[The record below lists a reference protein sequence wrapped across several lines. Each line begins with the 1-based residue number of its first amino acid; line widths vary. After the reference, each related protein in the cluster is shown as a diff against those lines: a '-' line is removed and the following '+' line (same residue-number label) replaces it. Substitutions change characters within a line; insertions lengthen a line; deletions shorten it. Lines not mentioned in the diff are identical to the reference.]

1 MARASRTQRIYV
13 GATAELTDG
22 STDPAPLRFRAL
34 FSRHFSYVW
43 TSLARLGVAERD
55 REDVTHEVFLA
66 VYRKLDQYDDS
77 RPVRPWLFAFAAGV
91 AADYRRL
98 GRHRLDLVEE
108 YREIASESAQGE
120 DLVDAR
126 ERRALVD
133 AALAEVDDEKRAILV
148 LHELDECPIPEV
160 AIALGIPEGT
170 AYSRLRA
177 GREQFEAAVR
187 RIRLRRGH
195 P

>member
-1 MARASRTQRIYV
+1 M
-13 GATAELTDG
+13 GATQSRVDG
-22 STDPAPLRFRAL
+22 TTDPVPLRFRTI
-34 FSRHFSYVW
+34 FSSHFSYVW

-77 RPVRPWLFAFAAGV
+77 RPIRAWLFAFAAGF

-98 GRHRLDLVEE
+98 GRHRLDLGEE
-108 YREIASESAQGE
+108 YPEIASDSAGAE
-120 DLVDAR
+120 DLIERR
-126 ERRALVD
+126 ERHALVD
-133 AALAEVDDEKRAILV
+133 AALEQVDEEKRAILV
-148 LHELDECPIPEV
+148 LHELDECPIPDV
-160 AIALGIPEGT
+160 AVALGIREGT

-187 RIRLRRGH
+187 RIRLKRGH